1 MSAFSFHIVDVVKCL
16 FQFSFFIV
24 GYFLLSLLQMLLENF
39 QGKILN
45 FLVSEI
51 LNFLFHYSDNS
62 LLLNTDDIIN
72 DDLLSG

>member
-1 MSAFSFHIVDVVKCL
+1 MSALSFHIVDVVKCL
-16 FQFSFFIV
+16 FQFGFFIV
-24 GYFLLSLLQMLLENF
+24 GYFLLSLLEMLLENF

-45 FLVSEI
+45 FLVSEV
-51 LNFLFHYSDNS
+51 LDFLFHYSDNS

>member
-1 MSAFSFHIVDVVKCL
+1 MSAFSFHIIDVVKGL
-16 FQFSFFIV
+16 FQFGFFIV

-39 QGKILN
+39 QGKVLN

-62 LLLNTDDIIN
+62 LLLNTDDIID